1 MKTID
6 INLLLLQDSQDTV
19 SKKVDSHYKLKNTF
33 IEFLKVNK
41 SCLFANSSFLKTK
54 NGFVVYID
62 RNRLEILVCFE
73 MEFYRYKVDF
83 NKSFITVNDSRFIDQ
98 NIDLLI
104 KQCRQIIDFSTKNE
118 LLIAKSGEDSF
129 FNNRI

>member
-98 NIDLLI
+98 NIDFQSLSVEDEDLFDNVLSFLQEI
-104 KQCRQIIDFSTKNE
+104 KETS
-118 LLIAKSGEDSF
+118 
-129 FNNRI
+129 